1 MLFSKMNILVTGGA
15 GYIGKVFI
23 NKYYRKFDKI
33 YVIDNLFDSY
43 NRNFP
48 DNVIFYES
56 DFGKL
61 EVLKNVFKSNIDC
74 VFHFAAYARIG
85 ESNSNPSPFFNNN
98 VSQMISLL
106 DCMKKYNCQKIIFSS
121 SASVFGKPSRIPV
134 TEEEEKTPIS
144 SYGETKL
151 IGERLLKWYYNAYG
165 IKSVS
170 LRYFNAAGA
179 YKNIGE
185 DRKFETHILPLIFK
199 SIRKNKTFNIFG
211 NDYNTSDGTCV
222 RDYIHVED
230 LADAHFLSYKKLNKL
245 KFDSFNLGSERGVSN
260 LELLETVYRLMK
272 VEPNYKF
279 HDRREGDPDKL
290 IASSEK
296 AKKILSWGN
305 NHSTEDIVKSLIRY
319 YK

>member
-1 MLFSKMNILVTGGA
+1 MLFKKVNILVTGGA

-23 NKYYRKFDKI
+23 NKYYKKFDKI

-61 EVLKNVFKSNIDC
+61 EVLKNVFKNNIDC

-106 DCMKKYNCQKIIFSS
+106 DNMKKYNCQKIIFSS
-121 SASVFGKPSRIPV
+121 SASVFGKPSRMPV
-134 TEEEEKTPIS
+134 TEQGEKNPIS

-151 IGERLLKWYYNAYG
+151 IGERLLKWYYSAYG
-165 IKSVS
+165 IKSIS
-170 LRYFNAAGA
+170 LRYFNASGA
-179 YKNIGE
+179 YKNFGE

-199 SIRKNKTFNIFG
+199 SIRLNKTFSIFG
-211 NDYNTSDGTCV
+211 SDYNTKDGTCV

-230 LADAHFLSYKKLNKL
+230 LVDAHFLSYEKLEEL
-245 KFDSFNLGSERGVSN
+245 QFDDFNLGSEKGVSN
-260 LELLETVYRLMK
+260 LELLKTVFKLMK
-272 VEPNYKF
+272 TEPNYKF
-279 HDRREGDPDKL
+279 EPRRPGDPDIL
-290 IASSEK
+290 VASSIK
-296 AKKILSWGN
+296 AKKILSWKN
-305 NHSTEDIVKSLIRY
+305 NHSIEDVVNSLVKY